1 MKKFFSLL
9 VLLSAWTSLVQ
20 AQITFSKEY
29 GGFYDEDG
37 RWMEQTSD
45 SGFVMVGGTET
56 YSNGQ
61 SDIWLVRTDAYGNV
75 LWNRSYGD
83 TQFDFANMVRITSDG
98 GFVIAGFTGS
108 FGAVNND
115 GWIIK
120 TDGSGNIQWTR
131 MIGDNGIQEIEAI
144 IQTTDGV
151 MPPWVIIKAPE
162 HNGTTCGSSASM
174 RTERCVGRRTSA
186 DKATRSATHCNKRRT
201 EDSS

>member
-61 SDIWLVRTDAYGNV
+61 SDVWLVRTDAYGNV

-83 TQFDFANMVRITSDG
+83 TQFDFANMVRNTSDG

-131 MIGDNGIQEIEAI
+131 MIVFEERIPTNISDENLKKRICIN
-144 IQTTDGV
+144 
-151 MPPWVIIKAPE
+151 APE
-162 HNGTTCGSSASM
+162 TIPNTTFGNIPFCSAI
-174 RTERCVGRRTSA
+174 R
-186 DKATRSATHCNKRRT
+186 
-201 EDSS
+201 